1 VIDSVQGISE
11 AFRVMI
17 ELFHRFTIAGRMP
30 KDRQQN
36 GRSSGRE
43 TGGEDGVTQRIPNTS
58 FSVSLFDSMTARP
71 DALKNVSELDCVRAS
86 DSTIFILKAIFSSL
100 LERQP
105 DLFSVDVAT
114 VLLEGTQCGDPNTSL
129 LMRRCV
135 RTSLVLKETH
145 SSYATVLHTADG
157 ATRGEGVPRHRSSEE
172 DATTETSGT
181 SQLDAQ
187 HQSVPEQ
194 SVGDES
200 GLRTVDGNCSGTTD
214 RAKKRA
220 IEKRKSALRRI

>member
-1 VIDSVQGISE
+1 MPISSTGMRIVMRQLREISDKPVDCVSLLPYEDLSELRFEMDGPEGTPFQDGRFSVVLQFDDQYPEVPPKGFFRTLIYHPNVSPDNGAICVNALKRDWNAQVGLRHILVVIRCLLVEPNAESALNE
-11 AFRVMI
+11 A
-17 ELFHRFTIAGRMP
+17 AGR
-30 KDRQQN
+30 
-36 GRSSGRE
+36 
-43 TGGEDGVTQRIPNTS
+43 
-58 FSVSLFDSMTARP
+58 A
-71 DALKNVSELDCVRAS
+71 
-86 DSTIFILKAIFSSL
+86 L
-100 LERQP
+100 LEDYAGYERQARMMTRVHA
-105 DLFSVDVAT
+105 L
-114 VLLEGTQCGDPNTSL
+114 
-129 LMRRCV
+129 
-135 RTSLVLKETH
+135 
-145 SSYATVLHTADG
+145 
-157 ATRGEGVPRHRSSEE
+157 RGEGVPRHRSSEE